1 MFAARY
7 NKNGWD
13 KMAVDTGKAWD
24 GSIGLSLP
32 ANGWRYLKRQLNRIG
47 FHLSFSTIALRIIV
61 LNFIALVLLVGGI
74 LYLNQFRDGLLDAKI
89 DSLETQGQIIA
100 EAIAQSSVVDG
111 DPLSAS
117 RGAGLDGL
125 GEGDLSDMTFRIDP
139 EQIAPLLRSMVE
151 PTGARARIYDREGNL
166 LIDSDGFYSRGQLI
180 RFDLPPIETEEVNIL
195 ERFWAWIQAQ
205 FRSQQLPLYKDV
217 GAENGKAYDE
227 VRLALNGVSTPI
239 VRVDEHGE
247 TVVSTGVSIQRLQR
261 VMGVLMLTMP
271 GGDID
276 AIIAKERATIIWMAA
291 MAILVTA
298 VLSILLAGTIAGPM
312 HRLAQAAD
320 HVRRNVKTRRKIPDF
335 SHRRD
340 EIGHLSRA
348 LNDMT
353 AAIYRRM
360 EAIETFAADVAHELK
375 NPLSS
380 LRSAAELLPRAKTED
395 QRNELLRVIGDDVQR
410 LDRLISEISDASRLD
425 AELARERATPVNVAQ
440 LLMTVSNVNNGFHRK
455 DYPPILV
462 NIEGVR
468 SLEAARRSHNFFVN
482 GHDSRLTRVLTNLL
496 DNAASFSPEDGKIR
510 LSMRRLPKTKEIEVL
525 VEDEGP
531 GINNLDLE
539 KIFNRFY
546 TDRPDSHGHGK
557 NSGLGLHLARQIIE
571 AHGGRIWAEN
581 RSLSRSQV
589 GAARTPEKG
598 ARFVIRLPA
607 A

>member
-1 MFAARY
+1 
-7 NKNGWD
+7 
-13 KMAVDTGKAWD
+13 MAVDTSKAWD
-24 GSIGLSLP
+24 GSIGSRLP
-32 ANGWRYLKRQLNRIG
+32 AAGWRYLTRQFNRIG
-47 FHLSFSTIALRIIV
+47 FHFSFSTIALRIIV
-61 LNFIALVLLVGGI
+61 LNFVALVLLVGGI
-74 LYLNQFRDGLLDAKI
+74 LYLNQFREGLLEAKI
-89 DSLETQGQIIA
+89 DSLQAQGKIIA
-100 EAIAQSSVVDG
+100 EAIAQSSSSDSDALAAPRG
-111 DPLSAS
+111 TGIDTAS
-117 RGAGLDGL
+117 FATSDS
-125 GEGDLSDMTFRIDP
+125 DLSDMAFRIDP

-151 PTGARARIYDREGNL
+151 PTGARARVYDREGNL

-180 RFDLPPIETEEVNIL
+180 RFDLPPVETEQANIF
-195 ERFWAWIQAQ
+195 ERVWAWVQAR

-227 VRLALNGVSTPI
+227 VRLALNGFSTPI

-247 TVVSTGVSIQRLQR
+247 TIVSAGVSIQRLQR
-261 VMGVLMLTMP
+261 VMGVLMLSTP

-276 AIIAKERATIIWMAA
+276 KIIAKERATIMWMAA
-291 MAILVTA
+291 MATAVTA
-298 VLSILLAGTIAGPM
+298 VLSLFLAGTIAGPM
-312 HRLAQAAD
+312 HRLARAAE

-380 LRSAAELLPRAKTED
+380 LRSAAELLPRAKTEE

-425 AELARERATPVNVAQ
+425 AELARDRATPVNLAQ
-440 LLMTVSNVNNGFHRK
+440 LVMTVSNVNNGFHRE
-455 DYPPILV
+455 DYPPILLNV
-462 NIEGVR
+462 EGVR
-468 SLEAARRSHNFFVN
+468 SCEAASRSRAFFVN

-496 DNAASFSPEDGKIR
+496 DNAASFSPEDGRIM
-510 LSMRRLPKTKEIEVL
+510 LSMRRVPKTREIEIL

-531 GINNLDLE
+531 GINNQDLE

-546 TDRPDSHGHGK
+546 TDRPETHGHGK
-557 NSGLGLHLARQIIE
+557 NSGLGLHLARQIVE

-581 RSLSRSQV
+581 RSLPRSQV
-589 GAARTPEKG
+589 GAARTPERG